1 MIRALEAAGH
11 QVTIASSE
19 NALAFLR
26 VACPDTPYHALP
38 SYGVR
43 YPFKSMFWS
52 MGWQG
57 PRILHTAWRENQQVR
72 EIIEAQGID
81 LLISDGRFG
90 CFHPDLHNIWLAH
103 QLQIQLDRPAM
114 ADQLNGAYHAH
125 LRRHFQEIWVPD
137 WEGEHS
143 LAGNLSAPVPGIPHR
158 YLGAL
163 TRYLPRKTETA
174 PNYHWL
180 ALLSGPEPQRSY
192 FEEALLRE
200 LKKQHQPSLLV
211 RGVSGSTCIE
221 EVQEGLFVVDW
232 LHDEELDDVVA
243 QSRYLVCRSGYSTLL
258 DLSAWRKPALFIPT
272 PGQTEQI
279 YLAHYWQEK
288 SWAFQQEQEAL
299 DLCAGERV
307 LMETPWAL
315 DYPEAEAL
323 VVDNYLTQ

>member
-103 QLQIQLDRPAM
+103 QLQIQLDRPQELVEEVRDLHARGVAAVEAGQAAGVLRADLPARFVVTAFMGLVRNWFEERNLIADESDPAEVARIDAAYLEAM
-114 ADQLNGAYHAH
+114 WTVLSQGL
-125 LRRHFQEIWVPD
+125 
-137 WEGEHS
+137 
-143 LAGNLSAPVPGIPHR
+143 LA
-158 YLGAL
+158 
-163 TRYLPRKTETA
+163 
-174 PNYHWL
+174 
-180 ALLSGPEPQRSY
+180 PEP
-192 FEEALLRE
+192 
-200 LKKQHQPSLLV
+200 
-211 RGVSGSTCIE
+211 G
-221 EVQEGLFVVDW
+221 
-232 LHDEELDDVVA
+232 
-243 QSRYLVCRSGYSTLL
+243 QSMAA
-258 DLSAWRKPALFIPT
+258 DAP
-272 PGQTEQI
+272 
-279 YLAHYWQEK
+279 
-288 SWAFQQEQEAL
+288 
-299 DLCAGERV
+299 
-307 LMETPWAL
+307 
-315 DYPEAEAL
+315 
-323 VVDNYLTQ
+323 